1 MAVRLLLVDDD
12 SWTLQAVS
20 HILEHYLPAITIS
33 TCENPVSA
41 LSRLRSERFAVVL
54 SDFNMPDMN
63 GLRLLQA
70 TRECGSDASFI
81 LMTGDSTEGMLTEGL
96 RLGLFSLVDKPLK
109 RAMLIPLV
117 QQAIECHR
125 LRQEVSAL
133 RRTLKEAGV
142 EAESLIG
149 KLAAETNEVFQ
160 PLLPY

>member
-1 MAVRLLLVDDD
+1 MVPPVVKRGVPMAVRLLLVDDD
-12 SWTLQAVS
+12 PWTLQAVS

-81 LMTGDSTEGMLTEGL
+81 LMTGDSTEGHADGRVT
-96 RLGLFSLVDKPLK
+96 
-109 RAMLIPLV
+109 
-117 QQAIECHR
+117 
-125 LRQEVSAL
+125 
-133 RRTLKEAGV
+133 AGPV
-142 EAESLIG
+142 LLSG
-149 KLAAETNEVFQ
+149 QAAEARHVDSASAASH
-160 PLLPY
+160 

>member
-1 MAVRLLLVDDD
+1 
-12 SWTLQAVS
+12 
-20 HILEHYLPAITIS
+20 
-33 TCENPVSA
+33 
-41 LSRLRSERFAVVL
+41 
-54 SDFNMPDMN
+54 
-63 GLRLLQA
+63 
-70 TRECGSDASFI
+70 
-81 LMTGDSTEGMLTEGL
+81 MLTEGL

-149 KLAAETNEVFQ
+149 KLAAQTNEVFQ